1 MNSIFAYYKHIMV
14 IIHYEV
20 DYDMNKLILL
30 NEIKKEKMRYSNYSL
45 KLNGFKNEQ
54 EDNDKSYIDFKE
66 KFNCIQDREEI
77 INLNEIN
84 EKGIKYNKNEKNLNK
99 IMRRI
104 FLLKNNIPFINFINS
119 IYNDDLSTS
128 TKLEYIQIKKVVNKN
143 EVILLKNSV
152 YSVRILVE
160 DVYKKIEYRIKFQA
174 KDDENLAII
183 INRTDHTETKNI
195 ISLNQKKKEHNLNNS
210 LKEYSSDRCII
221 MLNSNIEVPD
231 VCEFKFNAEGENTDC
246 KVTVIKG
253 WKYDFKQLL
262 ENDMYLLFPMKVL
275 DLKQRLISISNE
287 FATKE
292 LVKDEIIRFFKV
304 MNRYLRKIQEM
315 NLITEKDINELNLI
329 AIDLLNNFIT
339 EKNNIFVDIKRDIEA
354 TLKNIVV

>member
-1 MNSIFAYYKHIMV
+1 
-14 IIHYEV
+14 
-20 DYDMNKLILL
+20 MNKLILL
-30 NEIKKEKMRYSNYSL
+30 NEIKKEKMKSSNYSL
-45 KLNGFKNEQ
+45 KINKIKNEQ
-54 EDNDKSYIDFKE
+54 EGNDKLYIDFKE
-66 KFNCIQDREEI
+66 KFNCLQDRDEI

-84 EKGIKYNKNEKNLNK
+84 EKGIKYSKNEKNLNK
-99 IMRRI
+99 IMKKI
-104 FLLKNNIPFINFINS
+104 FLLKNNVPIINFINS

-128 TKLEYIQIKKVVNKN
+128 TKLEYIKNKKIVNKN
-143 EVILLKNSV
+143 EVILLINSI
-152 YSVRILVE
+152 YSIRILAE
-160 DVYKKIEYRIKFQA
+160 DGYKKFEYKIQFQA

-183 INRTDHTETKNI
+183 INRTNHTETKNI
-195 ISLNQKKKEHNLNNS
+195 ISLSKKKKENNPNNS

-231 VCEFKFNAEGENTDC
+231 VYEFKSNAKGENTDC
-246 KVTVIKG
+246 KATVIKG
-253 WKYDFKQLL
+253 WKYDFKQLF

-287 FATKE
+287 FTTKE

-304 MNRYLRKIQEM
+304 MNRYLKRIKEM